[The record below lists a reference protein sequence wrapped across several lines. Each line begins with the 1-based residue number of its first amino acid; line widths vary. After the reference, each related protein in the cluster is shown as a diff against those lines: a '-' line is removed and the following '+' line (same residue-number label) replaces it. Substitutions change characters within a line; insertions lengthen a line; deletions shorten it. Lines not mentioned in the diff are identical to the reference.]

1 MILGRLYR
9 FIFGGIFMVRDHDK
23 EVREAQARVATAL
36 EGLDKDVL
44 TLMQATLTSKEP
56 PFSA

>member
-1 MILGRLYR
+1 
-9 FIFGGIFMVRDHDK
+9 MVRDHDK
-23 EVREAQARVATAL
+23 EVREAQARVAAAL

-44 TLMQATLTSKEP
+44 TLMQATLTAKEP

>member
-9 FIFGGIFMVRDHDK
+9 LIFGGLPPSKDHDAK
-23 EVREAQARVATAL
+23 VRAAHRRVSAAL

-44 TLMQATLTSKEP
+44 TLMHAALTTKLD
-56 PFSA
+56 